1 METFSEEMP
10 VDEILQHIRDAIIDN
25 ERKKYFRQFLAESA
39 KKKAKPDEDVF
50 LLSQNMMVN
59 REDIPYQLGVW
70 SFDDVAKKIMKKYRT
85 YFAAHW
91 QNQCEIQN
99 TSNHNLVGF
108 GRVSVK
114 ESNI

>member
-25 ERKKYFRQFLAESA
+25 ERKKYFRQFLPESA

-70 SFDDVAKKIMKKYRT
+70 KAIYESAVMTGFPKV
-85 YFAAHW
+85 FL
-91 QNQCEIQN
+91 QNLMLN
-99 TSNHNLVGF
+99 RNWKNKNV
-108 GRVSVK
+108 RK
-114 ESNI
+114 EL